1 MSFLGE
7 LSPLMLRDIK
17 EMLLLPVIF
26 VVRGGIMF
34 VWLSSFGFVE
44 RLLSCFFLGYSFPPC
59 IGVFHLLT
67 SVGLDLWKDI
77 V

>member
-34 VWLSSFGFVE
+34 VWLSS
-44 RLLSCFFLGYSFPPC
+44 LDFL
-59 IGVFHLLT
+59 
-67 SVGLDLWKDI
+67 
-77 V
+77 